1 MKIKEVSENVG
12 LKQLKKTKIMAFAPI
27 ISWQIE
33 GEKVEEI
40 TDFTFLG
47 SKITAGG
54 DCSHKINTLGPWKEN
69 YDKPRQYTKTQRHYF
84 SDKGPYQ
91 FSSAHFSCSVMSD
104 SL

>member
-69 YDKPRQYTKTQRHYF
+69 YDKPRQCIRKQRPHKA
-84 SDKGPYQ
+84 DKGPYSQ
-91 FSSAHFSCSVMSD
+91 SYAFSSSHIQI
-104 SL
+104 